1 MPQHAT
7 YCLCPLLLDKSTMNL
22 LTVLANQCENSVFRA
37 IPGPKDCISQDAGR
51 QHSSP
56 QVVQK
61 GQLRKVAM
69 VKGTTSSGEIPRQ
82 QRSAV
87 ALLPWALGKGTRGGS
102 SLNRGQWKLEGGGV
116 ATCRNCPHK
125 GSSRENTRPKI
136 PTCPPPPTLLISC

>member
-56 QVVQK
+56 QVVQMKILSK
-61 GQLRKVAM
+61 GITQ
-69 VKGTTSSGEIPRQ
+69 
-82 QRSAV
+82 
-87 ALLPWALGKGTRGGS
+87 
-102 SLNRGQWKLEGGGV
+102 
-116 ATCRNCPHK
+116 K
-125 GSSRENTRPKI
+125 GSHG
-136 PTCPPPPTLLISC
+136 